1 MSILH
6 GLVVTRVF
14 LDLFESG
21 YFPGTS
27 FYLTMWYRRTV
38 HSFRLA
44 VFLSMA
50 TIAGALGGLLT
61 FGIGHMAGVGRLVMN
76 FHLSSIITGI

>member
-1 MSILH
+1 
-6 GLVVTRVF
+6 
-14 LDLFESG
+14 
-21 YFPGTS
+21 
-27 FYLTMWYRRTV
+27 MWYRRTV